1 MTYLIFND
9 ESDLSSKST
18 MLEINSKSLVFI
30 IKNIGKISDTK
41 RMKYY
46 FRRENSDETFCQIFK
61 PIAQNMKIIEL
72 HAISKKSQQN
82 SVTVTQPPW

>member
-1 MTYLIFND
+1 
-9 ESDLSSKST
+9 

-46 FRRENSDETFCQIFK
+46 FRRENSDETFGQIFK
-61 PIAQNMKIIEL
+61 PIAQKMKIIEL
-72 HAISKKSQQN
+72 HAISKKIATKLRDGHATSLIS
-82 SVTVTQPPW
+82 SVSCALVTTF